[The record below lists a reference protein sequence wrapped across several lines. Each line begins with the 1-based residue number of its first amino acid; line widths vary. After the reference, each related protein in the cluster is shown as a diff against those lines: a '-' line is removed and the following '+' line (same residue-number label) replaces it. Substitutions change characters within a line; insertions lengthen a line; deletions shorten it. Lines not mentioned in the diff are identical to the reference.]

1 MVDRHDQNKLHTCI
15 HISKNKQYS
24 LKVLSLVMNTLRACV
39 YTQTHRRA
47 HTHRESERDGGVPF
61 QNKQFKHVH
70 HTDYHITEVF
80 VVVIKPLIS
89 HHLPCWCLK
98 II

>member
-1 MVDRHDQNKLHTCI
+1 
-15 HISKNKQYS
+15 
-24 LKVLSLVMNTLRACV
+24 MNTLRACV

-98 II
+98 IIWRLFMFQVLFA